1 MIRSFGE
8 VVEKARGK
16 GSKRIVVAGAE
27 DIEAVRAV
35 KDAFEEG
42 IGEGVLIGEPSKIAE
57 VLGTIG
63 KDSFVKNIIPV
74 FSEEEKGHVSVEEV
88 KKGGILLK
96 GDIKTSTLLRAVL
109 NKEWGLRTEKII
121 SDVLVFEDT
130 REEGRLVI
138 LSDGGVNVKPDF
150 TSLLSIIEN
159 SVNVA
164 HVLGIET
171 PLVALLSANESVS
184 LDMEETI
191 IYSMIAKM
199 NERGQ
204 IKNCVVDGPLALDN
218 AISLYAA
225 QKKGIKSSVAG
236 NADILIVPNIV
247 AGNLLGKA
255 INYYAKFKNAHIIV
269 GANAVIL
276 IPSRAD
282 QSDVKF
288 YSIALAQIY
297 NKI

>member
-63 KDSFVKNIIPV
+63 KDNFVKNIIPV
-74 FSEEEKGHVSVEEV
+74 FSEEEKGHASVEEV

-150 TSLLSIIEN
+150 TTLLSIIEN

-269 GANAVIL
+269 GAKAVIL

>member
-74 FSEEEKGHVSVEEV
+74 FSEEEKGHASVEEV